1 MMKTHLDQTLD
12 EAVAQL
18 TGDYA
23 AAIREYDAI
32 EDHILEMADT
42 LSSGIV
48 AQFPGRF
55 R

>member
-1 MMKTHLDQTLD
+1 VGAARRL

-18 TGDYA
+18 TGDYGTSV
-23 AAIREYDAI
+23 RMYDEI
-32 EDHILEMADT
+32 EDHILDMADT

-48 AQFPGRF
+48 AQFPRRF

>member
-1 MMKTHLDQTLD
+1 MMQTHLDQTLD

-23 AAIREYDAI
+23 ASVRDYDAI

-48 AQFPGRF
+48 AQFPRKF